1 MTNID
6 FELLK
11 IFYEV
16 AKEENITRASENLF
30 ISQPAVSQSIKKLEN
45 ELGGVLFNRNN
56 KGLSLTEEGKSFFEY
71 VKRAIEMIEKGEDE
85 FSNFKS
91 LKSGKV
97 KIGIS
102 TMLAKQILIKPL
114 IHFHKDFGDIKIE
127 ILNGLTKDLIE
138 ELEKGNLDIIIFS
151 ENINSGNLDS
161 VVIKEC
167 HHCFIYNKEFYQFDE
182 IMSLRHLENTP
193 LILQRRKSNTREM
206 FDILAKE
213 YDLNFANVTEV
224 VSQELV
230 KTLAECGLGVG
241 FFVKEFLDR
250 KDKKL
255 LSTVKLKEQLPLFQI
270 KLAKSSFQQPTFAAQ
285 KMIEYIL
292 KENNIEK

>member
-16 AKEENITRASENLF
+16 AKEENITRASEKLF

-71 VKRAIEMIEKGEDE
+71 VKRAIEMIEKGQDE
-85 FSNFKS
+85 FVNFKG
-91 LKSGKV
+91 LKSGRV

-114 IHFHKDFGDIKIE
+114 IRFHKDYSNIKIE
-127 ILNGLTKDLIE
+127 ILNGLTKDLID
-138 ELEKGNLDIIIFS
+138 ELEKGNLDIVIFS

-161 VVIKEC
+161 IVIKEC
-167 HHCFIYNKEFYQFDE
+167 HHCFIYNKDFYKFDDVT
-182 IMSLRHLENTP
+182 SLKQLENTP
-193 LILQRRKSNTREM
+193 LILQRKSSNTRDM
-206 FDILAKE
+206 FDKLAKE
-213 YDLNFANVTEV
+213 YGLNFNNVTEV

-230 KTLAECGLGVG
+230 KTLTECGLGVG

-250 KDKKL
+250 KDRKM
-255 LSTVKLKEQLPLFQI
+255 LSTIKLKEHLPCFQI
-270 KLAKSSFQQPTFAAQ
+270 KLAKSSFQQSTFAA
-285 KMIEYIL
+285 KKIIEYII
-292 KENNIEK
+292 KEYNIE